1 MKRVKKP
8 VFFVIAL
15 LILALVYT
23 SLFGVYGQR
32 GDFKETYIKGAGDI
46 RWGIDIRGG
55 VEATFSPAG
64 DIKATTTE
72 LDSAKAIIETRMV
85 AQNIT
90 DYELYTDE
98 ANNRII
104 VRFPW
109 KSDETDF
116 DPEAAINELSA
127 TALLTFREGNEYES
141 VEYGED
147 GSPIYKTPA
156 GTTAESIIL
165 EGSEVTTAVPVVG
178 QDETTGSTKYMVS
191 LEFNESGTEKFA
203 EATARLQNQ
212 TISIWMDD
220 VMISYP
226 TVNAVISDGKCVIE
240 GDFTSEDAT
249 ALASRIQAGA
259 LPFALETSNFN
270 SLAPTLGAQ
279 ALDAMMLAG
288 IIAFAVIA
296 VLMLVIFRL
305 PGFVAII
312 SLAGQMGICFAAISG
327 FIPNLNSFT
336 MTLPGIA
343 GLILSIG
350 IGVDANVITA
360 SRVREELRSGKTL
373 DGSLQRGFKSSF
385 WAIFDGN
392 ITTAIVAIMLMGVF
406 GPSNILSMIFGEST
420 TGAIFS
426 FGYTL
431 LVGIIAN
438 FIMGVFA
445 TRMMTL
451 SLAGFKCLHKKWL
464 FGGSKDE
471 SAMEAPEVRDNRFN
485 FYSKKKLLYTIS
497 IAVIAV
503 GIVAS
508 GIIGPKL
515 DIQFAGGAM
524 IRYSVDGGEVSADD
538 IQNTIKE
545 TLDKDCT
552 VAINSDINSDA
563 QHVTISFAGNKSMTP
578 DEQTEVATTLT
589 DAYDE
594 LTFTLLE
601 SNSVDATMGSRF
613 FQKCLVCFAITAI
626 LLLAY
631 IAIRFRKIG
640 GISAGL
646 TAIVALLHDV
656 LISFCVFVIFGMPIN
671 DIFIAV
677 VLTIL
682 GYSLN
687 STIVIYD
694 RVRENRRKFGPKA
707 QYADIMNA
715 SLNQTLGRTLLTS
728 LTTFLALLVVLS
740 VAGIYSIT
748 TVVSFALP
756 MMVGVVAGCF
766 SSQFIAPN
774 IFAMW
779 QMRKREKLDAAKAK
793 R

>member
-8 VFFVIAL
+8 VFFVVAL

-64 DIKATTTE
+64 DVKATATE

-85 AQNIT
+85 STNIT
-90 DYELYTDE
+90 DYEIYTDA

-109 KSDETDF
+109 KSGEANF
-116 DPEAAINELSA
+116 DPEAAIEELSA
-127 TALLTFREGNEYES
+127 TAMLTFREGMEYETT
-141 VEYGED
+141 EYGSD
-147 GSPIYKTPA
+147 GNPVYKTPA
-156 GTTAESIIL
+156 GTTAENIIL
-165 EGSEVTTAVPVVG
+165 EGADVVKAEPVVN
-178 QDETTGSTKYMVS
+178 QDTSQFMVS
-191 LEFNESGTEKFA
+191 LEFSESGKEKFA
-203 EATARLQNQ
+203 EATERLKGK

-220 VMISYP
+220 VMISFP
-226 TVNAVISDGKCVIE
+226 TVNSVISDGKCVIE
-240 GDFTSEDAT
+240 GDFTSEQAA
-249 ALASRIQAGA
+249 ALASKIQAGA

-270 SLAPTLGAQ
+270 SLAPTLGSQ

-288 IIAFAVIA
+288 IIAFALIA
-296 VLMLVIFRL
+296 VLMILVFRL
-305 PGFVAII
+305 PGVVAVI
-312 SLAGQMGICFAAISG
+312 SLAGQLGICFAAISG
-327 FIPNLNSFT
+327 FFTFFNSFT

-360 SRVREELRSGKTL
+360 SRIREELRNGKTL
-373 DGSLQRGFKSSF
+373 DGALQRGFQSSF

-406 GPSNILSMIFGEST
+406 GPSNILSLIFGEST
-420 TGAIFS
+420 TGSIFS
-426 FGYTL
+426 FGFTL

-438 FIMGVFA
+438 FIMGVLA
-445 TRMMTL
+445 TRLMTM
-451 SLAGFKCLHKKWL
+451 SLAGFKGLHKKWL
-464 FGGSKDE
+464 FGGARE
-471 SAMEAPEVRDNRFN
+471 GEAAAAQKPRSFQ
-485 FYSKKKLLYTIS
+485 FYENKKVYYAIS
-497 IAVIAV
+497 VAVILV
-503 GIVAS
+503 GIIAS
-508 GIIGPKL
+508 IIVVPKL

-524 IRYSVDGGEVSADD
+524 IRYSVEGGEITADEV
-538 IQNTIKE
+538 QK
-545 TLDKDCT
+545 TLKDELGKDCS
-552 VAINSDINSDA
+552 VAVNEGINSGSKS
-563 QHVTISFAGNKSMTP
+563 VTVSFAVNQSMTP
-578 DEQTEVATTLT
+578 EEQKEVASTLT
-589 DAYDE
+589 SAYDE
-594 LTFTLLE
+594 LTFNLLE
-601 SNSVDATMGSRF
+601 SNSVDATMGARF

-626 LLLAY
+626 FLLVY
-631 IAIRFRKIG
+631 IALRFGKIG
-640 GISAGL
+640 GFSAGL

-656 LISFCVFVIFGMPIN
+656 LISFCVFVVFGMPIN

-694 RVRENRRKFGPKA
+694 RVRENKRKMGPRVNFT
-707 QYADIMNA
+707 DVMNL

-728 LTTFLALLVVLS
+728 LTTFLALLVVLI
-740 VAGIYSIT
+740 VAAAFGIS

-756 MMVGVVAGCF
+756 MMAGVVAGCF
-766 SSQFIAPN
+766 SSQCIAPN
-774 IFAMW
+774 LFAMW
-779 QMRKREKLDAAKAK
+779 QIRKREKLNAK
-793 R
+793 

>member
-8 VFFVIAL
+8 VFFVVAL

-64 DIKATTTE
+64 DVKATATE

-85 AQNIT
+85 STNIT
-90 DYELYTDE
+90 DYEIYTDA

-109 KSDETDF
+109 KSGEANF
-116 DPEAAINELSA
+116 DPEAAIEELSA
-127 TALLTFREGNEYES
+127 TAMLTFREGMEYETT
-141 VEYGED
+141 EYGSD
-147 GSPIYKTPA
+147 GNPVYKTPA
-156 GTTAESIIL
+156 GTTAENIIM
-165 EGSEVTTAVPVVG
+165 EGADVVKAEPVVN
-178 QDETTGSTKYMVS
+178 QDTSQFMVS
-191 LEFNESGTEKFA
+191 LEFSESGKEKFA
-203 EATARLQNQ
+203 EATERLKGK

-220 VMISYP
+220 VMISFP
-226 TVNAVISDGKCVIE
+226 TVNSVISDGKCVIE
-240 GDFTSEDAT
+240 GDFTSEQAA
-249 ALASRIQAGA
+249 ALASKIQAGA

-270 SLAPTLGAQ
+270 SLAPTLGSQ

-288 IIAFAVIA
+288 IIAFALIA
-296 VLMLVIFRL
+296 VLMILVFRL
-305 PGFVAII
+305 PGVVAVI
-312 SLAGQMGICFAAISG
+312 SLAGQLGICFAAISG
-327 FIPNLNSFT
+327 FFTFFNSFT

-360 SRVREELRSGKTL
+360 SRIREELRNGKTL
-373 DGSLQRGFKSSF
+373 DGALQRGFQSSF

-406 GPSNILSMIFGEST
+406 GPSNILSLIFGEST
-420 TGAIFS
+420 TGSIFS
-426 FGYTL
+426 FGFTL

-438 FIMGVFA
+438 FIMGVLA
-445 TRMMTL
+445 TRLMTM
-451 SLAGFKCLHKKWL
+451 SLAGFKGLHKKWL
-464 FGGSKDE
+464 FGGARE
-471 SAMEAPEVRDNRFN
+471 GEAAAAQKPRSFQ
-485 FYSKKKLLYTIS
+485 FYENKKVYYAIS
-497 IAVIAV
+497 VAVILV
-503 GIVAS
+503 GIIAS
-508 GIIGPKL
+508 IIVVPKL

-524 IRYSVDGGEVSADD
+524 IRYSVEGGEITADEV
-538 IQNTIKE
+538 QK
-545 TLDKDCT
+545 TLKDELGKDCS
-552 VAINSDINSDA
+552 VAVNEGINSGSKS
-563 QHVTISFAGNKSMTP
+563 VTVSFAGNQSMTP
-578 DEQTEVATTLT
+578 EEQKEVASTLT
-589 DAYDE
+589 SAYDE
-594 LTFTLLE
+594 LTFNLLE
-601 SNSVDATMGSRF
+601 SNSVDATMGARF

-626 LLLAY
+626 FLLVY
-631 IAIRFRKIG
+631 IALRFGKIG
-640 GISAGL
+640 GFSAGL

-656 LISFCVFVIFGMPIN
+656 LISFCVFVVFGMPIN

-694 RVRENRRKFGPKA
+694 RVRENKRKMGPRA
-707 QYADIMNA
+707 NFTDVMNL

-728 LTTFLALLVVLS
+728 LTTFLALLVVLI
-740 VAGIYSIT
+740 VAAAFGIS

-756 MMVGVVAGCF
+756 MMAGVVAGCF
-766 SSQFIAPN
+766 SSQCIAPN
-774 IFAMW
+774 LFAMW
-779 QMRKREKLDAAKAK
+779 QIRKREKLNAK
-793 R
+793 